1 MRKLHLFLSY
11 TGVYTLCVIIF
22 SVKLNR
28 LNHYLLE
35 NGYDTNPIE
44 LLQYNDYQAVKYF
57 LYTLLYGIVGTILGV
72 YYFYCLKN
80 GLSENDEAIAAFV
93 SIIFI
98 IALLILLICLINNP
112 ILKAITIV
120 VIVGFGLLYGNSK

>member
-1 MRKLHLFLSY
+1 MRKLHLFFSY
-11 TGVYTLCVIIF
+11 TGVYALCTIIF

-35 NGYDTNPIE
+35 NGYDANPIE

-57 LYTLLYGIVGTILGV
+57 LYTLLYGIVGMILVV
-72 YYFYCLKN
+72 YYFYCFKN
-80 GLSENDEAIAAFV
+80 GFLETDEAITAVV
-93 SIIFI
+93 SIIVI
-98 IALLILLICLINNP
+98 IALLILLVCLINNP

>member
-1 MRKLHLFLSY
+1 MRKLHLFYSS
-11 TGVYTLCVIIF
+11 TGVYTLCTIIF

-35 NGYDTNPIE
+35 NGYDANPLE

-57 LYTLLYGIVGTILGV
+57 LYTLFYEIVGTILVV
-72 YYFYCLKN
+72 YYFNKFKN
-80 GLSENDEAIAAFV
+80 GLLENDEAIAAFV
-93 SIIFI
+93 SIIVI
-98 IALLILLICLINNP
+98 IVLLVLLIYLIDNP